1 MTDPTT
7 PDPQRAAGRRRRRT
21 VLVTSRWAASAAVLA
36 AVATGVVGTEPGEGS
51 GAGTAVVRAEG
62 AGTEDGAQP

>member
-1 MTDPTT
+1 M
-7 PDPQRAAGRRRRRT
+7 
-21 VLVTSRWAASAAVLA
+21 LVTSRWAASAAVLA